1 MARRTVLQR
10 GYKLSKPD
18 PPTPPNPVA
27 TAAAQTGTNIA
38 TASANANLNNVNQVT
53 PDGSLTYDQTSTYTY
68 TDPAT
73 GQSYQVPRFT
83 ATQRLSGAQQGIH
96 DTNVGTQ
103 QNLATLAKDQSGR
116 LNGLLSAPVDLNNTS
131 VENRLSELGRARLDP
146 QFAQQREGLMTRLS
160 NQGIKLGSEA
170 YDRAMTQ
177 QTQGQNDAYN
187 QLYLSGRGQAV
198 QEALTARN
206 QPINEISALLSGS
219 QVSQPNFVHG
229 AQTNIPTTD
238 YAGIVNNN
246 YAQRVG
252 AYNSANA
259 SQQALYG
266 GLLGAAGQAAG
277 AFALSDKRSKKDIE
291 KKGDV
296 ELANNKKAGLFDF
309 HYKGESANAPMRR
322 GLMAQEVKK
331 KMPSA
336 VKTMQSG
343 MMGVNYGKALG
354 RKGLMA

>member
-1 MARRTVLQR
+1 M
-10 GYKLSKPD
+10 SKPD

-27 TAAAQTGTNIA
+27 VAAAQTGTNIA

-68 TDPAT
+68 TDPST

-83 ATQRLSGAQQGIH
+83 ATQKLSGAQQGIH

-116 LNGLLSAPVDLNNTS
+116 LNGLLSAPVDLNNAS
-131 VENRLSELGRARLDP
+131 VEGRLSELGRARLDP

-187 QLYLSGRGQAV
+187 QLYLTGRGQAV
-198 QEALTARN
+198 QEKLTERN

-219 QVSQPNFVHG
+219 QVSQPNFIHG
-229 AQTNIPTTD
+229 AQTSIPTTD
-238 YAGIVNNN
+238 YAGLTQQGYQN
-246 YAQRVG
+246 QLG
-252 AYNSANA
+252 AYN
-259 SQQALYG
+259 QQNQQQQQLLG
-266 GLLGAAGQAAG
+266 GLLGGAAS
-277 AFALSDKRSKKDIE
+277 FASLSDKRAKKDIE
-291 KKGDV
+291 KKGEV
-296 ELANNKKAGLFDF
+296 TLANNKKAGLFDF
-309 HYKGESANAPMRR
+309 HYKGESAGAPMRR
-322 GLMAQEVKK
+322 GLMAQEIKR

-336 VKTMQSG
+336 VVDRPDGLMA
-343 MMGVNYGKALG
+343 VNYGKALG
-354 RKGLMA
+354 RKTAWPSKTVRRGLM

>member
-1 MARRTVLQR
+1 M
-10 GYKLSKPD
+10 SKPEA
-18 PPTPPNPVA
+18 PTPPNPVA
-27 TAAAQTGTNIA
+27 VAAAQTGTNIA

-68 TDPAT
+68 TDPST

-83 ATQRLSGAQQGIH
+83 ATQKLSGAQQGIH

-116 LNGLLSAPVDLNNTS
+116 LNGLLSAPVDLNNAS
-131 VENRLSELGRARLDP
+131 VEGRLSELGRARLDP

-187 QLYLSGRGQAV
+187 QLYLTGRGQAV
-198 QEALTARN
+198 QEKLTERN

-219 QVSQPNFVHG
+219 QVSQPNFINHG
-229 AQTNIPTTD
+229 QTNIPTTD

-246 YAQRVG
+246 YAQQVG

-266 GLLGAAGQAAG
+266 GLLGAAGQVASMG
-277 AFALSDKRSKKDIE
+277 IYKSDRRSKKDIE
-291 KKGDV
+291 KKGEV
-296 ELANNKKAGLFDF
+296 TLANNKKAGLFDF
-309 HYKGESANAPMRR
+309 HYKGESAGAPMRR
-322 GLMAQEVKK
+322 GLMAQEIKR

-336 VKTMQSG
+336 VVDRPDGLMA
-343 MMGVNYGKALG
+343 VNYGKALG
-354 RKGLMA
+354 RKTAWPSKTVRRGLM

>member
-1 MARRTVLQR
+1 M
-10 GYKLSKPD
+10 SKPD
-18 PPTPPNPVA
+18 TPTPPNPVA
-27 TAAAQTGTNIA
+27 VAAAQTGTNIA

-68 TDPAT
+68 TDPST

-116 LNGLLSAPVDLNNTS
+116 LNGLLSAPVDLNNAS
-131 VENRLSELGRARLDP
+131 VEGRLSELGRARLDP

-187 QLYLSGRGQAV
+187 QLYLTGRGQAV
-198 QEALTARN
+198 QEKLTERN

-219 QVSQPNFVHG
+219 QVSQPNFIHPNNY
-229 AQTNIPTTD
+229 NIPTTD

-246 YAQRVG
+246 YAQQVS
-252 AYNSANA
+252 AYNSQNAANGA
-259 SQQALYG
+259 MWG
-266 GLLGAAGQAAG
+266 GLLGAGGQLASAGITK
-277 AFALSDKRSKKDIE
+277 SDRRAKKDIV
-291 KKGDV
+291 KKGEVTLKND
-296 ELANNKKAGLFDF
+296 KRAGLFDF
-309 HYKGESANAPMRR
+309 RMKGDAADAPKHT
-322 GLMAQEVKK
+322 GVMAQEIKK

-336 VKTMQSG
+336 VKTMRG
-343 MMGVNYGKALG
+343 GLMGVQYSKAIPAKAMQRRG
-354 RKGLMA
+354 IFG